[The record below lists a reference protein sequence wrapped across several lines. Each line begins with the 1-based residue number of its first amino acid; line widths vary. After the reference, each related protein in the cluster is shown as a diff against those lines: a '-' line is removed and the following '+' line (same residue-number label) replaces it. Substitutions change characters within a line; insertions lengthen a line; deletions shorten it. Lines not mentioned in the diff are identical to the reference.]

1 MAPDPGM
8 CVCVCV
14 SADNPKGPMQHR
26 SANGKANGALNG
38 HANGYDTEAAKVAS
52 SATKQVVQGLR
63 ATAAA
68 FTPSK
73 LATTPASSTIA
84 SVGDC

>member
-1 MAPDPGM
+1 
-8 CVCVCV
+8 
-14 SADNPKGPMQHR
+14 MQHR
-26 SANGKANGALNG
+26 SDHGTTNGVSNG
-38 HANGYDTEAAKVAS
+38 HVHGYDSEAAKVAA

-73 LATTPASSTIA
+73 PVSTPVTPSVA